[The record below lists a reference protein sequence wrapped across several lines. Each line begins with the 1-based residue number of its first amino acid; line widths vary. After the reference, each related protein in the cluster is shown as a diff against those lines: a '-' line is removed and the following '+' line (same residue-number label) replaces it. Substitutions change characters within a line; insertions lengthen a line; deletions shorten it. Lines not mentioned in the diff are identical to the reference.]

1 MSAILIQAAQFLL
14 SLSILII
21 AHELGHFFFARLFG
35 IRCEKFFLFF
45 NPYFSILRFKKTLSG
60 KKIKFFSSN
69 KLPLESDNCEWGIG
83 WIPLG
88 GYVKI
93 AGMID
98 ESLDT
103 EQMKKEPQP
112 WEFRSK
118 PAWQRLL
125 VMLGGVT
132 VNFLLA
138 LLIYSA
144 VFYKWGETFIPFAN
158 ACYGMEFSQ
167 TAKNIGFEDG
177 DMFLKADTLP
187 LTRLNEENF
196 RKIVAAENITVLRGG
211 DTAIVNMPEDFVKQ
225 LLRDK
230 KGFTNFR
237 FPMVLRQTVAH
248 SPAERAGLMAGDS
261 IVSINDT
268 AVVSFSDCAAQ
279 FSAHKG
285 QSVNLKFYR
294 NGTRYHSVISPDS
307 LGKIG
312 AFIMSPQEI
321 LGMQTIRYSFLKS
334 IPMGISTGLKKLTGY
349 VSDMQYLFTK
359 EGSESIGGF
368 VSIGGLFPP
377 EWDWQAFWEMTA
389 FLSIILAFMNIL
401 PIPALDG
408 GHVLFLL
415 YEVITRRKPSTE
427 FMIRAQT
434 IGMFLLL
441 ALLIY
446 ANGNDLIR
454 IFN

>member
-1 MSAILIQAAQFLL
+1 MFIQASQFLL

-45 NPYFSILRFKKTLSG
+45 NPYFSILRLKKTLSG
-60 KKIKFFSSN
+60 WKIKVFSSN
-69 KLPLESDNCEWGIG
+69 EKAMEGDACEYGIG
-83 WIPLG
+83 WLPLG

-93 AGMID
+93 SGMID

-103 EQMKKEPQP
+103 EQMKKPAEA

-118 PAWQRLL
+118 PAWKRLL
-125 VMLGGVT
+125 VMIGGVG
-132 VNFLLA
+132 VNFVLA
-138 LLIYSA
+138 LAIYSA
-144 VFYKWGETFIPFAN
+144 IFYAWGETYIPLEKAR
-158 ACYGMEFSQ
+158 YGMEFSQ

-177 DMFLKADTLP
+177 DILLRADSEP
-187 LTRLNEENF
+187 LVKLDEESF
-196 RKIVAAENITVLRGG
+196 RQIIDAKEVVVLRDGEEVS
-211 DTAIVNMPEDFVKQ
+211 INMPQDFVQQ

-230 KGFTNFR
+230 QGFTTYR
-237 FPMVLRQTVAH
+237 FPMVIRQSIEG
-248 SPAERAGLMAGDS
+248 SPAEQAGLLAGDS
-261 IVSINDT
+261 IVSINGSS
-268 AVVSFSDCAAQ
+268 VVSFTECAEQ
-279 FSAHKG
+279 FSDNKNKEITLG
-285 QSVNLKFYR
+285 FYR
-294 NGTRYHSVISPDS
+294 NGALKNTAITPDS
-307 LGKIG
+307 LGKVG
-312 AFIMSPQEI
+312 VFIQSPMEI
-321 LGMQTIRYSFLKS
+321 LGTQTTHFSLLKS
-334 IPMGISTGLKKLTGY
+334 IPMGISTGLKKLMGY
-349 VSDMQYLFTK
+349 VGDMKYLFTK

-368 VSIGGLFPP
+368 ISIGSFFPAI
-377 EWDWQAFWEMTA
+377 WHWQAFWEMTA

-408 GHVLFLL
+408 GHIMFLL
-415 YEVITRRKPSTE
+415 YEVITRKKPSTE

-434 IGMFLLL
+434 IGMMLLF